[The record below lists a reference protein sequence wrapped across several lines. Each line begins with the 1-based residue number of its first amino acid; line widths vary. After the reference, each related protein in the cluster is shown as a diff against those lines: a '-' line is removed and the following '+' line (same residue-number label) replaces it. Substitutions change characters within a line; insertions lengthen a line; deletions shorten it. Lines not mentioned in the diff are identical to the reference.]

1 MAVGLRFSAGIE
13 GLSSLAASAAAGWPC
28 WSWLGAGLSHL
39 GTEEL
44 WLWVGQLVSSQ
55 SPHLETTSPTPSL
68 AAFPQL
74 EVDPIHSRDSTHYS
88 LSCAH
93 PSRAQGVSSTAFAG
107 GSHHLGQ
114 SGTLLTAHSELAAHL
129 PGTTI
134 PAHGTWITSP
144 QDPEFTWIPVRTKGL
159 GRNTF
164 HHHSEHVSHCV

>member
-1 MAVGLRFSAGIE
+1 MAVGLRFSAGIA

-74 EVDPIHSRDSTHYS
+74 EVDPY
-88 LSCAH
+88 
-93 PSRAQGVSSTAFAG
+93 
-107 GSHHLGQ
+107 
-114 SGTLLTAHSELAAHL
+114 TLQRLHIIPLAVLTLAEHRVYPQL
-129 PGTTI
+129 LLQEGHTI
-134 PAHGTWITSP
+134 W
-144 QDPEFTWIPVRTKGL
+144 VKVGL
-159 GRNTF
+159 CLQHIQN
-164 HHHSEHVSHCV
+164 